1 MAAEIH
7 ETRGATHDPR
17 GSGRR
22 LWLWLLLGTLAGV
35 AFVAIFD
42 VPLLRTQAAP
52 AVDVSQI
59 RGQRIDGADRIT
71 EFDREMDLV
80 ESGGVVRLSRDEIN
94 ARTLG
99 ASGKGTGG
107 PGGTARDLTST
118 LPDGVVLLNPDDIDV
133 NAIADIVD
141 APSVTAAWEQFEAWK
156 GTAEQYRPVSFGVLS
171 SFEYDPFRVMQ
182 AFYDGLPAAEW
193 PKQIPDRIAALD
205 RSRIELRGFMLPF
218 ETSGAD
224 VRSFLL
230 VRNRMLCCYG
240 AQVNMNDWAHVV
252 VKDHVRARA
261 VQDVVVTV
269 RGDFHVGE
277 TIEDG
282 IVMSIFRVD
291 ADDVAFNTGF

>member
-7 ETRGATHDPR
+7 DYRAAPNHRGRSA
-17 GSGRR
+17 RR
-22 LWLWLLLGTLAGV
+22 WWLWLLLGAMAGA
-35 AFVAIFD
+35 AFIAIFD

-71 EFDREMDLV
+71 AFDREMDLV
-80 ESGGVVRLSRDEIN
+80 ESGGVPRLTPDEIN
-94 ARTLG
+94 AIADGGSGRRPSG
-99 ASGKGTGG
+99 ASG
-107 PGGTARDLTST
+107 ASRDMTST
-118 LPDGVVLLNPDDIDV
+118 LPDGVVRMSADDIDV
-133 NAIADIVD
+133 NTIADIVD
-141 APSVTAAWEQFEAWK
+141 APSVKAAWEQFEAWK
-156 GTAEQYRPVSFGVLS
+156 GTPDQYRPVSFGVLS
-171 SFEYDPFRVMQ
+171 SFEYDPFKVMQ
-182 AFYDGLPAAEW
+182 AFYDGPPGAELPR
-193 PKQIPDRIAALD
+193 QIPDKIAALN
-205 RSRIELRGFMLPF
+205 RTRIELRGFMLPF

-224 VRSFLL
+224 VQSFLL

-240 AQVNMNDWAHVV
+240 VQVNMNDWAHVV

-291 ADDVAFNTGF
+291 ADEVAFNTGF